1 MNNKAV
7 SYHHPVHFVLLLLLA
22 ISPDQS
28 LSQYDV
34 NSQAFEFL
42 RHFEGCRK
50 GQDVEGL
57 NEVKQYLNKFGYTI
71 SSGETQHMNDDVFDD
86 VLEYQIQAYQS
97 NYHLEVT
104 GILDAQTVKQMMV
117 PRCGGSDTVYSTT
130 FMGSNEKTHNHHR
143 EKRGSTAINAASDRS
158 FFPENPPKIWSKTK
172 LTYRLSNA
180 TAGNVDTQM
189 LEFVCARAFEKW
201 AAVSDFNFERSDDA
215 DEAADIQIEF
225 RKRNDIGDDLMD
237 GPGGILAYA
246 FAPFDG
252 RIYYDADDE
261 WRANP
266 WSNMDDDDLE
276 SVAMHEIG
284 HVLGLGHS
292 FEPNS
297 VMFPL
302 FPVGTTKRH
311 LHGDDVQAIRALYD
325 F

>member
-1 MNNKAV
+1 MKIKAV

-22 ISPDQS
+22 ISPHTI
-28 LSQYDV
+28 LSQYDA

-42 RHFEGCRK
+42 RNFEGCSK
-50 GQDVEGL
+50 GQVVEGL
-57 NEVKQYLNKFGYTI
+57 NEVKQYLNKFGYTTDVMTPV
-71 SSGETQHMNDDVFDD
+71 ETQHMNEDVFDD
-86 VLEYQIQAYQS
+86 VLEYQIQTYQS

-130 FMGSNEKTHNHHR
+130 FMGYNENR
-143 EKRGSTAINAASDRS
+143 QKRGSIAINAVSDHS
-158 FFPENPPKIWSKTK
+158 FFPENPTKIC
-172 LTYRLSNA
+172 
-180 TAGNVDTQM
+180 NVDTQM

-201 AAVSDFNFERSDDA
+201 AAVSDFNFEKSSDA

-225 RKRNDIGDDLMD
+225 RKRDDIGDDRMD

-246 FAPFDG
+246 FAPSDG
-252 RIYYDADDE
+252 RIYCDADDE

-266 WSNMDDDDLE
+266 WSNMNDLE
-276 SVAMHEIG
+276 SVTMHERG
-284 HVLGLGHS
+284 HVLGLGHN